1 MTEAEKNFQKKIN
14 EDKNVAGQRQ
24 KRGMR
29 MRSNGRDTFKIGN
42 RLKMREQR
50 STMN

>member
-1 MTEAEKNFQKKIN
+1 MKT
-14 EDKNVAGQRQ
+14 NVAGQRE